1 MSISIGRCASIPR
14 ADLSGRTAPAQA
26 IASNGAVLECITE
39 APIAAAGIS
48 IRYTIVYA
56 DDVAGVADTTLAS
69 NEAPLGSQ
77 GECNGCCQEDTNES
91 GFVHGEYYG
100 CTQDSMDEKG
110 PP

>member
-1 MSISIGRCASIPR
+1 
-14 ADLSGRTAPAQA
+14 
-26 IASNGAVLECITE
+26 LECITE

-69 NEAPLGSQ
+69 NKAPLGSQ

-100 CTQDSMDEKG
+100 CTQDSMDEKVHREIKDNCQKSSVMEDPRPSILFNKG
-110 PP
+110 AQS